1 MGKAGKVVIFIVVAL
16 LLAVLATVMKEAGAG
31 AVMSIAGVAIFI
43 LYQAMF
49 KKSEPDEKANDSDSD
64 ITLKK

>member
-1 MGKAGKVVIFIVVAL
+1 MGKGGKIVVFIFVAFVL
-16 LLAVLATVMKEAGAG
+16 GLLAIIMKEAGAG
-31 AVMSIAGVAIFI
+31 AVMSVAGIAIFI

-49 KKSEPDEKANDSDSD
+49 KKSNPEETQSEDND

>member
-1 MGKAGKVVIFIVVAL
+1 MGKAGKVVVFIIVAFVL
-16 LLAVLATVMKEAGAG
+16 VILATLMKEAGAG

-49 KKSEPDEKANDSDSD
+49 KKSKQEEPNNEND

>member
-1 MGKAGKVVIFIVVAL
+1 MGKGGKIVVFIIVAF
-16 LLAVLATVMKEAGAG
+16 VLVLIATLMKEAGAG
-31 AVMSIAGVAIFI
+31 AVMSVAGIAIFI

-49 KKSEPDEKANDSDSD
+49 KKSKPEDGQNQDKD